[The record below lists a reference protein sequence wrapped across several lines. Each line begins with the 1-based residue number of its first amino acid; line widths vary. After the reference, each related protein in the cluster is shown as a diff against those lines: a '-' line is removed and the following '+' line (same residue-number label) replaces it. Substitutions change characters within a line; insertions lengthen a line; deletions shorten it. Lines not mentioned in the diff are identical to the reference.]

1 MPTIETTKNTAVS
14 TVAAPASAGEQAP
27 KRNFTGGDSRG
38 GRRPRTGGRD
48 SGREQTKREFDQKVV
63 EIKRVTRVVA
73 GGKRMR
79 FRALVVIGDH
89 KGKVGMGL
97 RKGMDV
103 AEAVNKA
110 VNAAKKSM
118 ISVPL
123 ENDTIPHQIKMKFKA
138 SRIILLPAAPG
149 TGIIAGGALRS
160 VLELAGVKNILSKMI
175 GSSNNVNNVRATI
188 GALSKMKSKAELKS
202 RRA

>member
-1 MPTIETTKNTAVS
+1 MAERNSFKRE
-14 TVAAPASAGEQAP
+14 AP
-27 KRNFTGGDSRG
+27 
-38 GRRPRTGGRD
+38 
-48 SGREQTKREFDQKVV
+48 KREFDQKVV

-97 RKGMDV
+97 RKGVDV

-110 VNAAKKSM
+110 VNAAKKTM
-118 ISVPL
+118 ITVPL
-123 ENDTIPHQIKMKFKA
+123 ENGTIPQQMKMKYKA

-175 GSSNNVNNVRATI
+175 GSSNNVNNVKAAMA
-188 GALSKMKSKAELKS
+188 ALTKMKSRSDIKA
-202 RRA
+202 RRTA